1 MERETQH
8 IFGPSSTLSISLQPY
23 PSQLSKFLHPR

>member
-23 PSQLSKFLHPR
+23 PS